1 MQKWHTLWGAMRQS
15 EAVKQGQ
22 DDAPLVPLEKNEDRR
37 YFEFRHLTRK
47 EKKEFMNSLNSDGRR
62 MLAELL
68 GKADVTPRSRDQ
80 NSLGATSSYSATPA
94 STESLD

>member
-1 MQKWHTLWGAMRQS
+1 MQKWHTLWGAMRQP

-80 NSLGATSSYSATPA
+80 NSLGAISSYSATPA